1 MESLLAFQ
9 EACWLEYYG
18 TDMGWNALLVVW

>member
-9 EACWLEYYG
+9 EMSL
-18 TDMGWNALLVVW
+18 